1 MNSYLLSILLGVT
14 IDKGTELEEE
24 QDPFQKFNI
33 VRRTQSE
40 LEKEQ
45 IKEFQK
51 AKDFIDSGDTKR
63 GIFLLEKIVYED
75 GLHVTDN
82 KLALYLGE
90 VYLELNLFAQCKH
103 FVRFMN
109 KKYPAYKDEVDKLL
123 AKLEAA
129 T

>member
-1 MNSYLLSILLGVT
+1 MSSYLLYILLNIT

-51 AKDFIDSGDTKR
+51 AKDFIDGGD
-63 GIFLLEKIVYED
+63 
-75 GLHVTDN
+75 
-82 KLALYLGE
+82 
-90 VYLELNLFAQCKH
+90 
-103 FVRFMN
+103 
-109 KKYPAYKDEVDKLL
+109 KK
-123 AKLEAA
+123 
-129 T
+129 